1 MTERRARDHKKRHL
15 SKITEKADKRGEEPL
30 KPEIDYQAL
39 IEQIPA
45 VIYITALDGFE
56 NPRYVSP
63 QIEILLGFSS
73 AEWLAK
79 VDLWVQRLHPDDR
92 QRVLSALY
100 SCCENRTPF
109 RSEYRL
115 LARDGRIVWVR
126 DEAVVVCDEA
136 GNPRFLQ
143 GVMFDVSDL
152 LRAVESLHQSEE
164 KFRTLFERAAVGI
177 ALVDIEGR
185 LTECNPELQEMLGY
199 RKEELLSR
207 FFSELIYMEDEQLGL
222 DFHKK
227 LLSGKQD
234 HYQVEKRYFPKEGGM
249 VWGRENVSLVRDTG
263 GNPQYTIH
271 MVENINEWKQLE
283 AQFLQSQK
291 METVGRL
298 AGGIAHDFNNLLT
311 VLKGYS
317 QLSLLGLKDDD
328 PLKGNITE
336 IRDATERAAQLTSQL
351 LVFSRRQVLDMKV
364 LDLNTVV
371 RGLEKM
377 LRRIIGEDI
386 ELITHLAEDLGRVKT
401 DPSQI
406 EQVVLNLAVN
416 AKDAMPRGGKLILET
431 DNVTLD
437 ENYASTHIHPLPG
450 CYVLL
455 SVSDT
460 GCGMSPEIKE
470 RIFDPFFTTKD
481 KNKGTGLGLST
492 VYGIVKQSGGNIWVY
507 SEPGQ
512 GTTFKIYLP
521 QVEGEPD
528 VLTQRDEAADLP
540 RGTETILF
548 VEDDPSV
555 RGLGSRILRQQGYI
569 ILDAANGDEAMHVV
583 SDRVIKSIHLLITD
597 VVMPQMGGQELAEKF
612 KAFYPDAKVLFISGY
627 TDEAILHQ
635 ASLSRGE
642 PFLLKPFSIL
652 TLAQKVREVLDQRS
666 IGSGSISA

>member
-1 MTERRARDHKKRHL
+1 MKAHQVHHHRKHRLNKMLKKP
-15 SKITEKADKRGEEPL
+15 DKREEEL
-30 KPEIDYQAL
+30 IRPEINYQAL
-39 IEQIPA
+39 VEKMPA
-45 VIYITALDGFE
+45 VAYITAFEGFG
-56 NPRYVSP
+56 NRRYVSP
-63 QIEILLGFSS
+63 QIETMLGFSP

-92 QRVLSALY
+92 QRVLSAVY
-100 SCCENRTPF
+100 NSCENHKPF

-115 LARDGRIVWVR
+115 LAHDGRVVWVR
-126 DEAVVVCDEA
+126 DEAVVVRDEA
-136 GNPRFLQ
+136 GKPSFLQ

-152 LRAVESLHQSEE
+152 LQAVESLHQSEE

-185 LTECNPELQEMLGY
+185 LTECNPVLQEMLGY
-199 RKEELLSR
+199 RKEELLGR
-207 FFSELIYMEDEQLGL
+207 VFSELIYMEDETVDL
-222 DFHKK
+222 DFYKK

-234 HYQVEKRYFPKEGGM
+234 HYQVEKRYIRKEGGV
-249 VWGRENVSLVRDTG
+249 VWGRENVSLVRNA
-263 GNPQYTIH
+263 GNSIRYTIH

-298 AGGIAHDFNNLLT
+298 AGGVAHDFNNLLT

-328 PLKGNITE
+328 PLKGNLRE
-336 IRDATERAAQLTSQL
+336 IKNATERAAQLTSQL
-351 LVFSRRQVLDMKV
+351 LAFSRRQVLDMKV

-386 ELITHLAEDLGRVKT
+386 DLIIHLAEALGRVKT
-401 DPSQI
+401 DPGQI
-406 EQVVLNLAVN
+406 EQVLLNLVVN
-416 AKDAMPRGGKLILET
+416 AKDAMPKGGKLILET
-431 DNVTLD
+431 NNVKLG
-437 ENYASTHIHPLPG
+437 ENYASAHINTVPG

-470 RIFDPFFTTKD
+470 RIFDPFFTTKE

-521 QVEGEPD
+521 QVEEELD
-528 VLTQRDEAADLP
+528 VLAPGDEAADLP

-569 ILDAANGDEAMHVV
+569 ILDAANGDEAIHVV

-597 VVMPQMGGQELAEKF
+597 VVMPQMGGKELAEKF
-612 KAFYPDAKVLFISGY
+612 KTLYPDAKVLFISGY

-635 ASLSRGE
+635 ASLQRGE

-652 TLAQKVREVLDQRS
+652 TLAKKVREVLDQRP
-666 IGSGSISA
+666 IGSDSVSA